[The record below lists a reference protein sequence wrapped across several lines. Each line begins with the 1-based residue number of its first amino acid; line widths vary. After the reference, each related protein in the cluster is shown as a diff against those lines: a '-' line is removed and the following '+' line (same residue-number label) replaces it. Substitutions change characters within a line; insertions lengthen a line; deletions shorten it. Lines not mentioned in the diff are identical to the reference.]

1 MSSQGLCQTLGTCSS
16 VSALGVFLGTN
27 KPPIR
32 ILFSLH
38 GTCRDVRRSLS
49 DTTSLQSPVTGS
61 LITSSYKAPRSAV
74 SVPSVNGAETK
85 LLHAI
90 SSGQLDTAVEELKR
104 LKSSGFAVEPYSIE
118 KLVEGVLSNPC
129 LQPLLLRTSLAH
141 AFNFGIPSC
150 SSAG

>member
-38 GTCRDVRRSLS
+38 GTCRDVRRSLP

-85 LLHAI
+85 FLHAI

-104 LKSSGFAVEPYSIE
+104 LKSSGFAVEPYNVE

-129 LQPLLLRTSLAH
+129 LQRLLLRTSLVH
-141 AFNFGIPSC
+141 VFNFGIPSC